1 MSNLKAEILVENSN
15 NNYVG
20 VLYVNSKKKVKT
32 IEYKTEA
39 AAYNGIINIIKR
51 KAYILEI

>member
-20 VLYVNSKKKVKT
+20 VLYVNNKRKVKT
-32 IEYKTEA
+32 IEYKTEV
-39 AAYNGIINIIKR
+39 AAYNGIVNIIKR